1 MSDGRRRVRVVGGAS
16 GRRPAVDATGQPDI
30 WFTNWLDGL
39 LEMGMVCGVLG
50 PIGPIVVPEPS
61 PPSDRRTLSG

>member
-1 MSDGRRRVRVVGGAS
+1 MDDDVFGSLAARVAADRRWMRRVNRH
-16 GRRPAVDATGQPDI
+16 I
-30 WFTNWLDGL
+30 WFTSWLDGL

-61 PPSDRRTLSG
+61 LPSDRRTLSG

>member
-1 MSDGRRRVRVVGGAS
+1 MDDDVFGSLVARAAADRRWMRRVN
-16 GRRPAVDATGQPDI
+16 RRI
-30 WFTNWLDGL
+30 WFADWIHGL

-61 PPSDRRTLSG
+61 PPSDRRTTSS

>member
-1 MSDGRRRVRVVGGAS
+1 MDDDVFQSLAARAAADRRWMRRVNRH
-16 GRRPAVDATGQPDI
+16 I

-50 PIGPIVVPEPS
+50 PIGPIVVPEPA

>member
-1 MSDGRRRVRVVGGAS
+1 MDDDVFQSLAARVAADRRWMRRVNRH
-16 GRRPAVDATGQPDI
+16 I

-61 PPSDRRTLSG
+61 PPSDRRTLLG

>member
-1 MSDGRRRVRVVGGAS
+1 MDDDVFGSLAARVAADRRWMRRVNRH
-16 GRRPAVDATGQPDI
+16 I

>member
-1 MSDGRRRVRVVGGAS
+1 MDDDVFQSLAARAAADRRWMRRVNRH
-16 GRRPAVDATGQPDI
+16 I